1 MVLRIKTKD
10 GVETINNLTSASTIA
25 ELRSE
30 VSALTNL
37 AVDSVKLLFGFP
49 PKPITGLDSTTT
61 LAELHL
67 KSGETLIV
75 EEDMSARRVQLEQ
88 NYHNEV
94 SKCLCDVII
103 SRQPPCTGL
112 RC

>member
-1 MVLRIKTKD
+1 MAESMTLRIKTKH
-10 GVETINNLTSASTIA
+10 GVETINCLTSDSTIA

-37 AVDSVKLLFGFP
+37 AVDSIKLLFGFP
-49 PKPITGLDSTTT
+49 PKLIAGLDSTTT

-103 SRQPPCTGL
+103 SRQLG
-112 RC
+112 